1 MALAGDVV
9 AFYFGL
15 AGIGAVTGML
25 FLCSGVGSLL
35 GPPMVGFL
43 ADLST
48 IRLIPLSAVFI
59 MALLGAII
67 LFTIPTK
74 PVDFGTGQPASANP
88 GLTPKPSDEPNK
100 KENAGVRPSVFDL
113 EPV

>member
-1 MALAGDVV
+1 
-9 AFYFGL
+9 
-15 AGIGAVTGML
+15 
-25 FLCSGVGSLL
+25 
-35 GPPMVGFL
+35 MVGFL

-74 PVDFGTGQPASANP
+74 PVDFGTAQSPPANL
-88 GLTPKPSDEPNK
+88 GLVTKPDDEPNK
-100 KENAGVRPSVFDL
+100 KKAAGLRPTVFDL